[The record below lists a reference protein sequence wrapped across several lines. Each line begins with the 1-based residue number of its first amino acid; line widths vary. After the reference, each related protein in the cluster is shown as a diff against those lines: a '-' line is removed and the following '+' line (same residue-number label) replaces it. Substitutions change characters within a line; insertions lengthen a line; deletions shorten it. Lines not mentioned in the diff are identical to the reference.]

1 MFLSK
6 FVGRDVYNIIKLMT
20 NVLPGLKSPESA
32 EKFMGRLQI

>member
-20 NVLPGLKSPESA
+20 NVLPGIKSLESA